1 VPTYIAMLRGINV
14 SGHKIVKMERLRESF
29 AALGF
34 GNVRTYVQSGNG
46 VFEAKAAA
54 PAGIGVKIAERIER
68 DFGFS
73 VPVMVVTSEEMA
85 RVVKENPFLKEAG
98 IDFSRLHVTFLS
110 EAPGALGLMKLSAL
124 PAEPDRLACRSRSV
138 YLHCPSGYGN
148 TKLSNNA
155 IERALSVGATTRN
168 WKTVTMLHQMASSGK
183 SSPDQT

>member
-1 VPTYIAMLRGINV
+1 MPTYIAMLRGINV
-14 SGHKIVKMERLRESF
+14 SGHKPVKMERLRESF

-34 GNVRTYVQSGNG
+34 ANVRTYVQSGNG

-54 PAGIGVKIAERIER
+54 PAGIGAKIAARIER

-73 VPVMVVTSEEMA
+73 VPVMVVTSEEMG

-98 IDFSRLHVTFLS
+98 IDLSRLHVTFLS
-110 EAPGALGLMKLSAL
+110 EAPGAPGLKRLGAL
-124 PAEPDRLACRSRSV
+124 QAGADRLACRSRSV
-138 YLHCPSGYGN
+138 YLHCPGGYGN
-148 TKLSNNA
+148 SKLSNNA

-168 WKTVTMLHQMASSGK
+168 WKTVTTLHQMASSEQ